1 MPERSRQVRRLQP
14 TAAVPA
20 AARAGAPRMPAQ
32 RLSQAVGK
40 TAGGRKQQAQA
51 RRQAILE
58 AALSVFAARGYEAAR
73 LDDVAAQAGVAK
85 GTLYLCFKDKQD
97 LFEELVRGAVT
108 PIMDRVSAAA
118 LARNMRA
125 TQILELFFALF
136 RKEVLGT
143 NRKLLLREI
152 IAEGPRFP
160 AIAAFYHR
168 EVIARGMALMRAIA
182 SEAVARGE
190 FSSDAAARFPQLI
203 VAPLLVAVIWD
214 GLFSEIEPLDVD
226 GLLAAHR
233 DLLTA
238 NAGKDAP

>member
-1 MPERSRQVRRLQP
+1 MMPDGANHSANPQAGRQTMSERSRQVRRQS
-14 TAAVPA
+14 TATVSA
-20 AARAGAPRMPAQ
+20 AAAAAPRMPAQ

-58 AALSVFAARGYEAAR
+58 AALSVFAARSYEAAR

-85 GTLYLCFKDKQD
+85 GTLYLYFKDKQD

-118 LARNMRA
+118 LAPNMRA

-143 NRKLLLREI
+143 NRKLLLRLI

-160 AIAAFYHR
+160 A
-168 EVIARGMALMRAIA
+168 V
-182 SEAVARGE
+182 
-190 FSSDAAARFPQLI
+190 AAARFPQLI

-238 NAGKDAP
+238 SAGKDTP

>member
-1 MPERSRQVRRLQP
+1 MSRTASITGANPQARRQTMSERSRQVRRQS
-14 TAAVPA
+14 TAAVSA
-20 AARAGAPRMPAQ
+20 AAAGVPRMPAQ

-73 LDDVAAQAGVAK
+73 LDDVVAQAGVAK

-125 TQILELFFALF
+125 TQILELFF
-136 RKEVLGT
+136 
-143 NRKLLLREI
+143 
-152 IAEGPRFP
+152 
-160 AIAAFYHR
+160 
-168 EVIARGMALMRAIA
+168 
-182 SEAVARGE
+182 
-190 FSSDAAARFPQLI
+190 
-203 VAPLLVAVIWD
+203 
-214 GLFSEIEPLDVD
+214 
-226 GLLAAHR
+226 
-233 DLLTA
+233 
-238 NAGKDAP
+238 